1 MTVWRIGTLWGKEPV
16 FDLMMDSRI
25 AFWGSKIDPET
36 QIEEPPPDVQ
46 RGDLIA
52 LAEPGTKRIR
62 AIGEVGTN
70 VSHLN
75 ELRMGNRRESDL
87 GGYDISWA
95 VQMSRLYRLE
105 PKDIFSTADYK
116 RFYNLSNDSDAYNKS
131 IALFNLMK
139 ENEKMNELRNLLKRA
154 KQIVLTG
161 APGTGKTYLARQV
174 AMQMILGKPIT
185 NENDLSP
192 EERQKLD
199 DQMEFVQFH
208 PSFDYTDFVEGLRP
222 VKSEDGK
229 ALGFERRD
237 GVFKAFCKRAIQGSH
252 PGHVDNFDAAWA
264 ALMEVLKAGDDIRM
278 DVPNISGQGSF
289 PISLNEPGTGLASR
303 QYTGSDWIRGNSKFF
318 TKDQLYN
325 VYRGKP
331 GVPST
336 GHDNYRKAIIAFL
349 KTNYDLKDYAAG
361 ETTTDQKPYVFIV
374 DEINRGDISK
384 IFGELFFAIDDGY
397 RGPKGNIK
405 TQYQNLVEKNDLF
418 FDGFYVPENVYIIG
432 TMNDI
437 DRNVENM
444 DFAIRR
450 RFAWKEIDPAMR
462 FDAMWTDLVNIPP
475 TIKDE
480 ARRRMNRMNEVISNP
495 ETGLGPAFQIGPSYF
510 RELDNYRSENDG
522 GFASLWNNHIE
533 PLIREYLRGVP
544 RSEPTSLNIKNAFF
558 GTEQS

>member
-1 MTVWRIGTLWGKEPV
+1 MTNTKPFV
-16 FDLMMDSRI
+16 DL
-25 AFWGSKIDPET
+25 
-36 QIEEPPPDVQ
+36 
-46 RGDLIA
+46 L
-52 LAEPGTKRIR
+52 R
-62 AIGEVGTN
+62 AN
-70 VSHLN
+70 H
-75 ELRMGNRRESDL
+75 
-87 GGYDISWA
+87 
-95 VQMSRLYRLE
+95 
-105 PKDIFSTADYK
+105 
-116 RFYNLSNDSDAYNKS
+116 NL
-131 IALFNLMK
+131 
-139 ENEKMNELRNLLKRA
+139 
-154 KQIVLTG
+154 VLTG

-185 NENDLSP
+185 DENDLSP

-229 ALGFERRD
+229 SLGFERRD
-237 GVFKAFCKRAIQGSH
+237 GVFKAFCKRAIQGTHS
-252 PGHVDNFDAAWA
+252 GHVDNFDAAWN
-264 ALMEVLKAGDDIRM
+264 ALMEELKTGDDIRI

-303 QYTGSDWIRGNSKFF
+303 QYNDSGSDWIRGKSKFF
-318 TKDQLYN
+318 TKSQLYN
-325 VYRGKP
+325 IYKGEP
-331 GVPST
+331 GVPSG
-336 GHDNYRKAIIAFL
+336 GHDNYRKAIIEFL
-349 KTNYDLKDYAAG
+349 KTNYHLKDYAAG
-361 ETTTDQKPYVFIV
+361 ETTTNLNPCVFIV

-384 IFGELFFAIDDGY
+384 IFGELFFAIDGGY

-437 DRNVENM
+437 DRNVESM

-462 FDAMWTDLVNIPP
+462 FDAMWADLINIPP
-475 TIKDE
+475 TIKDK
-480 ARRRMNRMNEVISNP
+480 ARQCMIRVNEVISNP

-510 RELDNYRSENDG
+510 RELNNYQSESDG

-533 PLIREYLRGVP
+533 PLVREYLRGVP
-544 RSEPTSLNIKNAFF
+544 HSEPTSSNIKNAFF
-558 GTEQS
+558 GTEQP